1 MLFTPSR
8 ALILLIILQSV
19 AALLGVS
26 SASLYRGLTTRT
38 HNVRGQLVKSMCDAN
53 MVCKYYSCHLH
64 MNIPVLIGNALLYAL
79 YVPSM

>member
-1 MLFTPSR
+1 M
-8 ALILLIILQSV
+8 

-53 MVCKYYSCHLH
+53 MVRRGFFKGRELYQKIPAIVILLVKYF
-64 MNIPVLIGNALLYAL
+64 LLR
-79 YVPSM
+79 P